1 MGEDKDKLPQDADI
15 EAHKRHGRD
24 VTDEPDESR
33 LEKKE
38 DDDEGDDVEAHRRQ
52 GRD

>member
-1 MGEDKDKLPQDADI
+1 VGEDKEKKAPAPDI
-15 EAHKRHGRD
+15 EAHRKHGRE

-38 DDDEGDDVEAHRRQ
+38 DDSDVEAHRKF
-52 GRD
+52 GRE